1 MSALLLIALPA
12 TRIAY
17 VLLAL
22 LIGGESAGI
31 PLPGETA
38 LITGSILASQ
48 GKLWLPLVIAVAA
61 AAAIVGDNIGYELGR
76 HGARRLLSRPGRFE
90 DRRQAFLERGEAF
103 FARHGGKTV
112 LFGRWLP
119 FLRVTAAW
127 LAGANHMPWPRFFA
141 WNALGG
147 ISWAISVGVFGYLA
161 GEVAVRILHDAG
173 YVVLALVAL
182 GPGRRW
188 RSGTSSDGGARASAC
203 GGSTRPARSSSPG
216 SGTTTRRTRSASG
229 TRACG

>member
-1 MSALLLIALPA
+1 MSPLLLIALPA
-12 TRIAY
+12 TRVAY

-90 DRRQAFLERGEAF
+90 DRRQAFLERGEVF

-112 LFGRWLP
+112 LFARWLP

-147 ISWAISVGVFGYLA
+147 ISWAISVGVFAYFA
-161 GEVAVRILHDAG
+161 GAVAVRILHDAS
-173 YVVLALVAL
+173 YVVLAVVALGLVAL
-182 GPGRRW
+182 AVWYLFRRK
-188 RSGTSSDGGARASAC
+188 S
-203 GGSTRPARSSSPG
+203 
-216 SGTTTRRTRSASG
+216 
-229 TRACG
+229 

>member
-1 MSALLLIALPA
+1 MGALLLITLPA
-12 TRIAY
+12 TRVAY

-22 LIGGESAGI
+22 LVGGESAGI

-76 HGARRLLSRPGRFE
+76 HGARRLLTRPGRFE
-90 DRRQAFLERGEAF
+90 DRRQAFLVRGQAF
-103 FARHGGKTV
+103 FDRHGGKTV
-112 LFGRWLP
+112 FLGRWLP
-119 FLRVTAAW
+119 FLRITAAW

-161 GEVAVRILHDAG
+161 GEIAVRILHDAT
-173 YVVLALVAL
+173 YVVLALIALALVGVAAWYVY
-182 GPGRRW
+182 RRL
-188 RSGTSSDGGARASAC
+188 R
-203 GGSTRPARSSSPG
+203 
-216 SGTTTRRTRSASG
+216 
-229 TRACG
+229 